1 MNERYRE
8 QSKKVKE
15 PTVKGSYKQ
24 EDCFFLLKE
33 IQENIE
39 EDVETKEIK
48 IQQGIH
54 YSEMLPTESFPSQ
67 EYLALFHESLNVHAK
82 TIARYVATLAEMI
95 IKDKGKHVSL
105 VSLARAGTPI
115 GVLVKRYLKFAYR
128 IDVPHYSVSIIRGKG
143 VDENALLYILK
154 KQGHDNLQF
163 IDGWTGKG
171 TIGGVLQESILSFN
185 KIYDTNISSD
195 LAVLSDPA
203 HSAELWATR
212 EDFFLPSACLNSLVS
227 GLISRTV
234 QRDDLTGPHD
244 FHAAKVYQE
253 WEKEDCSND
262 FIEKIIPYF
271 QKNNGNFISVDKTVT
286 HQGWREMQSIQEQ
299 FGLKSINSI
308 KPGIG
313 ETTRV
318 LLRRVPEK
326 ILVKEWDNP
335 SIQHILLLAKEKNVP
350 VELYKAMSYGCIGI
364 IKEKN

>member
-1 MNERYRE
+1 MNERYQE
-8 QSKKVKE
+8 KSKKLTN
-15 PTVKGSYKQ
+15 PTIKGSYKE
-24 EDCFFLLKE
+24 EDCIFLLKE
-33 IQENIE
+33 IQDQIE
-39 EDVETKEIK
+39 EDIETKEEK
-48 IQQGIH
+48 IRQGVH

-67 EYLALFHESLNVHAK
+67 EYLALFHESLKKSAEM
-82 TIARYVATLAEMI
+82 IASYVATLAEI
-95 IKDKGKHVSL
+95 ILKDKGKKVAL

-115 GVLVKRYLKFAYR
+115 GVLVKRYIAFTYN

-143 VDENALLYILK
+143 IDENALLYILK
-154 KQGHDNLQF
+154 EQGHDHLQF

-171 TIGGVLQESILSFN
+171 TIGRVLQESIHSFN
-185 KIYDTNISSD
+185 EKYDTNISSD

-234 QRDDLTGPHD
+234 QREDLTGPHD
-244 FHAAKVYQE
+244 FHAAKVYRE

-262 FIEKIIPYF
+262 FIEQIVPYF
-271 QKNNGNFISVDKTVT
+271 KKNNDNFIVIDKTVT
-286 HQGWREMQSIQEQ
+286 NRGWSEMENIQTS
-299 FGLKSINSI
+299 FGLKSMNSI

-326 ILVKEWDNP
+326 ILVKDRTNP
-335 SIQHILLLAKEKNVP
+335 SVQHILLLAKEKNVP
-350 VELYKAMSYGCIGI
+350 VEIYEKMSYGCIGI